1 MAFNTT
7 YHDLGIR
14 KGMSL
19 VEATRKA
26 CENCGNAT
34 DISLSIQYALDHK
47 LDIGGLVTMTDNEV
61 NTNRHPALAVRE
73 YREKRVPDFR
83 NIMWATTATSFTCN
97 DPNDK
102 FGMDVCGFDTTA
114 PSVVADF
121 IRGEAV
127 TPEPVED

>member
-1 MAFNTT
+1 MLLNSTP
-7 YHDLGIR
+7 
-14 KGMSL
+14 
-19 VEATRKA
+19 
-26 CENCGNAT
+26 
-34 DISLSIQYALDHK
+34 ISTPAAMTLADFTSP
-47 LDIGGLVTMTDNEV
+47 GLVIPYLRGQEV
-61 NTNRHPALAVRE
+61 ATVIQELSQAMH
-73 YREKRVPDFR
+73 REKRVPDFR